1 MKKTGLV
8 SIIGAGPGDPELLT
22 QKAVRRLS
30 QANFVLHDALI
41 PPEILGLA
49 PQARCFLVGRRVGQ
63 PRPSPGTV
71 NQLLI
76 HAATWGKRLVRLKSG
91 DPFVLGRGGEELQF
105 LRKMGIPFEVIP
117 GISSAIAA
125 PAFAGIPV
133 THRGLASAFT
143 VVSGHAESAYLP
155 ILKAIVPNSLT
166 LIVLMGIKRRAELAS
181 VLLAQEWNP
190 VTPTAIVF
198 GACTPQGHTWIGTLE
213 DLGMAPSESPPDIPG
228 TIIVGDV
235 VSLSPIAK
243 GDMGE
248 LTLSLARAS
257 HGRYITRRY
266 DDADPASNVERKT
279 DR

>member
-22 QKAVRRLS
+22 QKAVRRLN
-30 QANFVLHDALI
+30 QADFVLHDALI
-41 PPEILGLA
+41 PQEILDLA
-49 PQARCFLVGRRVGQ
+49 PQARRFLVGRRVGQ
-63 PRPSPGTV
+63 PRPSHETV

-76 HAATWGKRLVRLKSG
+76 HAATWGKRLVRLKGG

-133 THRGLASAFT
+133 THRGLASGFT
-143 VVSGHAESAYLP
+143 VVSGHAESAYLQ

-166 LIVLMGIKRRAELAS
+166 LIVLMGIKRRAELVS
-181 VLLAQEWNP
+181 VLLAQGWKQ
-190 VTPTAIVF
+190 VTPTAVVF

-213 DLGMAPSESPPDIPG
+213 NLGMAPCESFPDIPG

-243 GDMGE
+243 GDTGE
-248 LTLSLARAS
+248 LTPLLATAS
-257 HGRYITRRY
+257 RGH
-266 DDADPASNVERKT
+266 
-279 DR
+279 